1 MLLQEYSE
9 SPKNGVTDQVQL
21 SASRASRLNSPI
33 DQPMSTLLVI
43 DDEPVVRKLA
53 CQTLR
58 QAGYTCLEADSALA
72 ALEQLQSDRQ
82 QLDGMIVDIRL
93 PDMSGLNLVR
103 LARIHRPGTPA
114 LFISGYA
121 LPAVEEADLQQLL
134 QAFLPKPF
142 TPDQL
147 LAAVR
152 EFLPAPQSA

>member
-1 MLLQEYSE
+1 
-9 SPKNGVTDQVQL
+9 
-21 SASRASRLNSPI
+21 
-33 DQPMSTLLVI
+33 MSTLLVI
-43 DDEPVVRKLA
+43 DDEPVVRKVA

-72 ALEQLQSDRQ
+72 ALEQLQSDPR
-82 QLDGMIVDIRL
+82 QLDGMVVDIRL
-93 PDMSGLNLVR
+93 PDMNGLNLVR

-121 LPAVEEADLQQLL
+121 QPAAEEPEVQQLL

-152 EFLPAPQSA
+152 KLLPTPQSA

>member
-1 MLLQEYSE
+1 
-9 SPKNGVTDQVQL
+9 
-21 SASRASRLNSPI
+21 
-33 DQPMSTLLVI
+33 MSTLLVI
-43 DDEPVVRKLA
+43 DDEPVVRAVA

-58 QAGYTCLEADSALA
+58 EAGYTCLEAVSALE
-72 ALEQLQSDRQ
+72 ALEQLQSDPRR
-82 QLDGMIVDIRL
+82 LDGMVVDIRL

-121 LPAVEEADLQQLL
+121 QPAVEEPELQQLL

-152 EFLPAPQSA
+152 ELLPTPHSA

>member
-1 MLLQEYSE
+1 
-9 SPKNGVTDQVQL
+9 
-21 SASRASRLNSPI
+21 
-33 DQPMSTLLVI
+33 MSTLLVI
-43 DDEPVVRKLA
+43 DDERVVRTVA

-72 ALEQLQSDRQ
+72 ALEQLQSDPQR
-82 QLDGMIVDIRL
+82 LDGMVVDIRL

-121 LPAVEEADLQQLL
+121 LPAEEPELQQLL

-142 TPDQL
+142 APDQL

-152 EFLPAPQSA
+152 ELLRTPQSS

>member
-1 MLLQEYSE
+1 M
-9 SPKNGVTDQVQL
+9 
-21 SASRASRLNSPI
+21 A
-33 DQPMSTLLVI
+33 TLLVI
-43 DDEPVVRKLA
+43 DDEPVVRRLA

-58 QAGYTCLEADSALA
+58 QAGYTCLEADSAVA

-82 QLDGMIVDIRL
+82 QLDGMVVDIRL
-93 PDMSGLNLVR
+93 PDMSGLNLAR
-103 LARIHRPGTPA
+103 LARLRRPGTPA

-121 LPAVEEADLQQLL
+121 QPAVEDPELQQLL

-152 EFLPAPQSA
+152 ELLPTPQSA

>member
-1 MLLQEYSE
+1 
-9 SPKNGVTDQVQL
+9 
-21 SASRASRLNSPI
+21 
-33 DQPMSTLLVI
+33 MSTLLVI
-43 DDEPVVRKLA
+43 DDEPVVRKVA

-72 ALEQLQSDRQ
+72 ALEQLQSDPR
-82 QLDGMIVDIRL
+82 QLDGMVVDIRL

-103 LARIHRPGTPA
+103 LARINRPGMPA

-121 LPAVEEADLQQLL
+121 KPAAEEPELQQLI

-142 TPDQL
+142 TPEQL

-152 EFLPAPQSA
+152 ELLPTPQSA

>member
-1 MLLQEYSE
+1 
-9 SPKNGVTDQVQL
+9 
-21 SASRASRLNSPI
+21 
-33 DQPMSTLLVI
+33 MSTILVI

-82 QLDGMIVDIRL
+82 QLDGMVVDIRL

-103 LARIHRPGTPA
+103 LARIHRPGMPA
-114 LFISGYA
+114 LFISGYTQ
-121 LPAVEEADLQQLL
+121 PEVEEPELQQLL
-134 QAFLPKPF
+134 QTFLPKPF

-152 EFLPAPQSA
+152 AVLPTPQSA

>member
-1 MLLQEYSE
+1 
-9 SPKNGVTDQVQL
+9 
-21 SASRASRLNSPI
+21 
-33 DQPMSTLLVI
+33 MSTLLVI
-43 DDEPVVRKLA
+43 DDERVVRTVA
-53 CQTLR
+53 CQALR

-121 LPAVEEADLQQLL
+121 LPAVEVADLQQLL
-134 QAFLPKPF
+134 QAFLPKPC

-152 EFLPAPQSA
+152 EFLPTPQSA

>member
-1 MLLQEYSE
+1 M
-9 SPKNGVTDQVQL
+9 P
-21 SASRASRLNSPI
+21 
-33 DQPMSTLLVI
+33 TLLVI
-43 DDEPVVRKLA
+43 DDESVVRKVA

-82 QLDGMIVDIRL
+82 QLDGMVVDIRL

-103 LARIHRPGTPA
+103 LARIHRPGPPA

-121 LPAVEEADLQQLL
+121 QPAVEEPELQQLL

-152 EFLPAPQSA
+152 QFLQTPQSA

>member
-1 MLLQEYSE
+1 
-9 SPKNGVTDQVQL
+9 
-21 SASRASRLNSPI
+21 
-33 DQPMSTLLVI
+33 MSTLLVI
-43 DDEPVVRKLA
+43 DDESVVRKVA

-58 QAGYTCLEADSALA
+58 EAGYTCLEADSALA

-82 QLDGMIVDIRL
+82 QLDGMVVDIRL
-93 PDMSGLNLVR
+93 PDMSGMNLVR

-121 LPAVEEADLQQLL
+121 QPAVEEPELQQLL
-134 QAFLPKPF
+134 HAFLPKPF

-152 EFLPAPQSA
+152 EFLPTPQSA

>member
-1 MLLQEYSE
+1 
-9 SPKNGVTDQVQL
+9 
-21 SASRASRLNSPI
+21 
-33 DQPMSTLLVI
+33 MSTLLVI
-43 DDEPVVRKLA
+43 DDEPVVLKLA
-53 CQTLR
+53 CRTLR
-58 QAGYTCLEADSALA
+58 QAGYTCLEAASALA
-72 ALEQLQSDRQ
+72 ALEQLQSDPQR
-82 QLDGMIVDIRL
+82 LDGMVVDIRL

-121 LPAVEEADLQQLL
+121 QPAAEPELQQLL

-152 EFLPAPQSA
+152 ELLPTPQSA

>member
-1 MLLQEYSE
+1 
-9 SPKNGVTDQVQL
+9 
-21 SASRASRLNSPI
+21 
-33 DQPMSTLLVI
+33 MSTLLVI
-43 DDEPVVRKLA
+43 DDEPVVRA
-53 CQTLR
+53 VVCQTLR

-72 ALEQLQSDRQ
+72 ALEQLQSDPQ
-82 QLDGMIVDIRL
+82 QLDGMVVDIRL

-103 LARIHRPGTPA
+103 LARINRPGTPA

-121 LPAVEEADLQQLL
+121 QPAAEEPELQQLL

-152 EFLPAPQSA
+152 ELLPAPQSA

>member
-1 MLLQEYSE
+1 MY
-9 SPKNGVTDQVQL
+9 
-21 SASRASRLNSPI
+21 
-33 DQPMSTLLVI
+33 TLLVI
-43 DDEPVVRKLA
+43 DAETMVRNVASL
-53 CQTLR
+53 TLR
-58 QAGYTCLEADSALA
+58 KDGYTCLEADSALA
-72 ALEQLQSDRQ
+72 ALEKLQSDRQ
-82 QLDGMIVDIRL
+82 HLDGMVVDIRL
-93 PDMSGLNLVR
+93 PDMSGLILVR

>member
-1 MLLQEYSE
+1 
-9 SPKNGVTDQVQL
+9 
-21 SASRASRLNSPI
+21 
-33 DQPMSTLLVI
+33 MSTLLVI
-43 DDEPVVRKLA
+43 DDEFVVRKVA

-82 QLDGMIVDIRL
+82 PLDGMVVDIRL

-103 LARIHRPGTPA
+103 LARIHRPGMPA
-114 LFISGYA
+114 LFMSGYA
-121 LPAVEEADLQQLL
+121 LPAVAEPELQQLL

-147 LAAVR
+147 LSAVR
-152 EFLPAPQSA
+152 EFLPTPQSA

>member
-1 MLLQEYSE
+1 
-9 SPKNGVTDQVQL
+9 
-21 SASRASRLNSPI
+21 
-33 DQPMSTLLVI
+33 MSTILVI

-58 QAGYTCLEADSALA
+58 EAGYTCLEADSALA

-93 PDMSGLNLVR
+93 PDMSGLNLAR

-114 LFISGYA
+114 LFMSGYA
-121 LPAVEEADLQQLL
+121 QPAVEEADLQQLL

>member
-1 MLLQEYSE
+1 M
-9 SPKNGVTDQVQL
+9 P
-21 SASRASRLNSPI
+21 
-33 DQPMSTLLVI
+33 TLFVI
-43 DDEPVVRKLA
+43 DDEPVVRKVV
-53 CQTLR
+53 CKTLR

-72 ALEQLQSDRQ
+72 ALEQLQSDPQR
-82 QLDGMIVDIRL
+82 LDGMVVDIRL

-114 LFISGYA
+114 LFISAYA
-121 LPAVEEADLQQLL
+121 LPAAEEPEIQQLL

-152 EFLPAPQSA
+152 EFLPTPQSA